1 MGNNH
6 SANHL
11 TTDLVD
17 TSMSTRDSIFKV
29 DNINSHGRKHS
40 TAKIQISN
48 EDLCIRQKH
57 RQSLHI
63 PLDTIKRYGLDGSIF
78 ILECGRRAP
87 LGQAR
92 YAFRCKQARQLVD
105 CLDQRITM
113 ISEQLSV
120 HGQEAPPTGISSSTL
135 TNVSSTFNRGRRTQ
149 SDRGRSP
156 ASMSL
161 SSATSFYRNSEPDL
175 SENYFAFDA
184 LRNPDGPS
192 EVDDDDDE
200 PGVTSEMN
208 YMAFSKASP
217 ESIESTTEQQPRQQ
231 TLASFLIHPQEANR
245 SPSANVTDSAAA
257 AAPPLAASKAYVF
270 IDYDKTT
277 ALKDITQERLQQ
289 HSRRLEV

>member
-6 SANHL
+6 SANPL

-17 TSMSTRDSIFKV
+17 TSMITRDNIFKV

-113 ISEQLSV
+113 ISEQLSA
-120 HGQEAPPTGISSSTL
+120 HEPEAQPTGISSSTL
-135 TNVSSTFNRGRRTQ
+135 TNVSSTFNHRRRTQ
-149 SDRGRSP
+149 SDHGRSP
-156 ASMSL
+156 SSMSL

-184 LRNPDGPS
+184 LRNPNGHS
-192 EVDDDDDE
+192 EVDDDE

-208 YMAFSKASP
+208 YVAFNKESP
-217 ESIESTTEQQPRQQ
+217 EGIESPTEQPRQQ
-231 TLASFLIHPQEANR
+231 TLSSFLIHPQGANR
-245 SPSANVTDSAAA
+245 TPSTTVTDSASV
-257 AAPPLAASKAYVF
+257 AAPALAASKAYVF